1 MISNLNSISIS
12 GTTYTLCN
20 DLRDRIAEV
29 ELAIQELRAKLAA
42 NATESAENPN
52 SKFDLEIFEAII

>member
-1 MISNLNSISIS
+1 MSTVKSINIS
-12 GTTYTLCN
+12 GTTYSLCN
-20 DLRDRIAEV
+20 DLSDRITEV
-29 ELAIQELRAKLAA
+29 ELAIQELKAKLAA